1 MKFIK
6 GIDRDQVSMSSLS
19 DMISEDNIVLSI
31 DLFVDSINLED
42 FGFVVDHSDVGR
54 PAYHP
59 SDLLKLFIYGYMNS
73 VRSSRDLEKECKRNI
88 ELMWLLKGLKPDHS
102 TINDFRQK

>member
-59 SDLLKLFIYGYMNS
+59 SEIWDFFIHFFDNS
-73 VRSSRDLEKECKRNI
+73 
-88 ELMWLLKGLKPDHS
+88 
-102 TINDFRQK
+102 